1 MGAGDF
7 ALGALGSIAKC
18 SSPPLP
24 DPVGCCYTPTLPKTP
39 SFFGSGVEAQTS
51 PVMFLVVMRK
61 FAITTEELGMRVSI
75 ELDRKDV
82 LSLIAVF
89 LLMLPDSGALRG
101 FEAGESLLY
110 LIHRNKVYAGAILDP
125 IKKGAEYG
133 A

>member
-1 MGAGDF
+1 M
-7 ALGALGSIAKC
+7 
-18 SSPPLP
+18 
-24 DPVGCCYTPTLPKTP
+24 
-39 SFFGSGVEAQTS
+39 EAQTS

-61 FAITTEELGMRVSI
+61 FAIATKELGMKVSI

-89 LLMLPDSGALRG
+89 LLMLPNSGALRG

-110 LIHRNKVYAGAILDP
+110 LIHRNKVHADAMLGP
-125 IKKGAEYG
+125 TNKGAVNG

>member
-1 MGAGDF
+1 MLLIF

-101 FEAGESLLY
+101 SEAGESLLY
-110 LIHRNKVYAGAILDP
+110 LIHRNKGYAGAMLDP
-125 IKKGAEYG
+125 TEKGAMNG

>member
-1 MGAGDF
+1 MF
-7 ALGALGSIAKC
+7 FT
-18 SSPPLP
+18 PLP
-24 DPVGCCYTPTLPKTP
+24 DPVGCCYTPTLPQSP

-61 FAITTEELGMRVSI
+61 FAITTEELGVKISI

-82 LSLIAVF
+82 FALVAVL

-110 LIHRNKVYAGAILDP
+110 LIHRNNVLAGAMLGP
-125 IKKGAEYG
+125 TNKGAMNG

>member
-1 MGAGDF
+1 MPPGE
-7 ALGALGSIAKC
+7 GALAFG
-18 SSPPLP
+18 
-24 DPVGCCYTPTLPKTP
+24 VCCYTPTLVWN
-39 SFFGSGVEAQTS
+39 SILFRFGVEAQTS

-61 FAITTEELGMRVSI
+61 FAIATKELGMKVSI

-89 LLMLPDSGALRG
+89 LLMLPNSGALRG

-110 LIHRNKVYAGAILDP
+110 LIHRNKVYAGAMLDP
-125 IKKGAEYG
+125 TEKGAMHG

>member
-1 MGAGDF
+1 MF
-7 ALGALGSIAKC
+7 FT
-18 SSPPLP
+18 PPSRIP
-24 DPVGCCYTPTLPKTP
+24 WGFCYTPTLPKTP

-110 LIHRNKVYAGAILDP
+110 LIHRNNVHADAMLGP
-125 IKKGAEYG
+125 IQMGAEHG

>member
-1 MGAGDF
+1 MF
-7 ALGALGSIAKC
+7 FT
-18 SSPPLP
+18 PPSRIP
-24 DPVGCCYTPTLPKTP
+24 WGFCYTPTLPKTP

-61 FAITTEELGMRVSI
+61 FAITTEELGVKISI

-82 LSLIAVF
+82 LALIAVL

-110 LIHRNKVYAGAILDP
+110 LIHRNNVSAGAMLGHME
-125 IKKGAEYG
+125 KGAENG

>member
-1 MGAGDF
+1 MFFTPHPGGGAVT
-7 ALGALGSIAKC
+7 
-18 SSPPLP
+18 PPLYRRLFRFS
-24 DPVGCCYTPTLPKTP
+24 V
-39 SFFGSGVEAQTS
+39 FGLGVEAQTS

-101 FEAGESLLY
+101 SEAGESLLY
-110 LIHRNKVYAGAILDP
+110 LIHRNNVLAGAMLGP
-125 IKKGAEYG
+125 TNKGAMNG

>member
-1 MGAGDF
+1 MLLIF

-101 FEAGESLLY
+101 SEAGESLLY
-110 LIHRNKVYAGAILDP
+110 LIHRTNVYAGAMLDP
-125 IKKGAEYG
+125 TEKGAMNG

>member
-1 MGAGDF
+1 MLLLLAVAG
-7 ALGALGSIAKC
+7 LGSIAKC
-18 SSPPLP
+18 SSPPSWR
-24 DPVGCCYTPTLPKTP
+24 GCCYTPTLPKTL
-39 SFFGSGVEAQTS
+39 SVFGLGVEAQTS

-61 FAITTEELGMRVSI
+61 FAITTEELGVKISI

-82 LSLIAVF
+82 LALIAVL

>member
-1 MGAGDF
+1 MLLIF

-101 FEAGESLLY
+101 SEAGESLLY
-110 LIHRNKVYAGAILDP
+110 LIHRNKVYAGAMLDP
-125 IKKGAEYG
+125 TEKRTMNGA
-133 A
+133 